1 MGCLTTLYGCG
12 GLRPGNLK
20 GYGLK
25 SLGVVGFVEDLVF
38 RSWIAL
44 VVCRPDVLVPGQQKQ
59 ARRCSPEAPAPCA
72 PPPLIAFV
80 PALIRRFF
88 KQDCQLLTT
97 RTFKC
102 NAKQKR
108 ASDLPAQSIFVK
120 TLEHRHGDGTDNN
133 VLLWLR
139 ALSACPCHGQVTMRA
154 ARAFS
159 CL

>member
-1 MGCLTTLYGCG
+1 M
-12 GLRPGNLK
+12 
-20 GYGLK
+20 
-25 SLGVVGFVEDLVF
+25 
-38 RSWIAL
+38 
-44 VVCRPDVLVPGQQKQ
+44 LVPGQQKQ

-139 ALSACPCHGQVTMRA
+139 PEPQLIQSPCSVCLPMPWSSHHASCPRIQLSVAPPSLYRNHGFRGKFAEHSTSWNAVP
-154 ARAFS
+154 FV
-159 CL
+159 